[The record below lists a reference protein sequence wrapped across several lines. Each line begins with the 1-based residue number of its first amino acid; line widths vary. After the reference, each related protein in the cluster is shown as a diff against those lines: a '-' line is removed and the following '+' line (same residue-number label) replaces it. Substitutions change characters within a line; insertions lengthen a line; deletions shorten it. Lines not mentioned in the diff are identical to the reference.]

1 MAAERGPEQEPAALE
16 PSSEQERRLSPQPPP
31 HPIPPPAQLSSSS
44 DSNGLPQSTK
54 TAHKLFFF
62 TQERDSQQTLDQQ
75 GRWRLCYQMEKGSRS
90 PIKVTLLFRD
100 IRFLMKSGV
109 FRWTTSIW
117 SCRRDPEE
125 SGVSCA
131 FTFYFIFLFLSSINV
146 HNCLIAA
153 LLLIINTHRNWC

>member
-1 MAAERGPEQEPAALE
+1 MFGSRTRPRAGACSSGALVRARE
-16 PSSEQERRLSPQPPP
+16 ATYPPP
-31 HPIPPPAQLSSSS
+31 PNPIPPPAQLSSSS
-44 DSNGLPQSTK
+44 DSNGSPQSTK

-109 FRWTTSIW
+109 FRWTISIW

-125 SGVSCA
+125 SGSHA
-131 FTFYFIFLFLSSINV
+131 PSLFTSYFYF
-146 HNCLIAA
+146 CP
-153 LLLIINTHRNWC
+153 